1 MITVIVQFALPA
13 PLSVEQAR
21 QVFLG
26 TAPKYQG
33 LPGLVRKYYVLSEDG
48 ATAGG
53 IYLWRSRPQAERFY
67 TPEWRDFVR
76 GKYGTD
82 PQLSWFDSPVI
93 VDNASHEILSG
104 D

>member
-21 QVFLG
+21 QVFLA
-26 TAPKYQG
+26 TAPKYRG

-53 IYLWRSRPQAERFY
+53 VYLWRSRPEAERFY
-67 TPEWRDFVR
+67 SPEWRDFVR
-76 GKYGTD
+76 GKYGTE
-82 PQLSWFDSPVI
+82 PRLSWFDSPVI
-93 VDNASHEILSG
+93 VDNASPEMSS
-104 D
+104 DA